1 MNNGYVF
8 MSLLMIPV
16 FLVFGVLTEA
26 SDETVSKVAY
36 PDGYRDWTHI
46 KSMLILP
53 GHPLEDPF
61 HGLHHIYAN
70 EKAVDG
76 YGSGK
81 FGEGSVIVFDLL
93 EYDHSENAITEG
105 ERKLIGV
112 MVKDSSLF
120 TDTGGWGFEGFAG
133 NSKTERLTS
142 DGGKSC
148 FSCHMSQKNSD
159 YVFSKFRK

>member
-1 MNNGYVF
+1 

-26 SDETVSKVAY
+26 SDETVNKVAY

-61 HGLHHIYAN
+61 QGLHHIYAN
-70 EKAVDG
+70 GKAVDG
-76 YGSGK
+76 YGSDH
-81 FGEGSVIVFDLL
+81 FEEGSVIVFDLL
-93 EYDHSENAITEG
+93 EYKKQNKSIVEG
-105 ERKLIGV
+105 ERKLLGV
-112 MVKDSSLF
+112 MVKDNSRF
-120 TDTGGWGFEGFAG
+120 PDTGGWGFEGFSG

-148 FSCHMSQKNSD
+148 FSCHMSQKNND